1 MKRTLHRLRR
11 RGPVD
16 RRVSIRAQHPWYV
29 KAVAVLLLLAL
40 GYGVAYWQQ
49 SQRHAAVSPQGEAF
63 VAQIAG
69 VERQLQLE
77 RATRDNIAKEMALLQ
92 DENMRLRED
101 VAFYKGIMSERSG
114 AGALQLQRVQF
125 IRGGLPGEY
134 RYRIALVQRGGKG
147 KAISGSLRLA
157 VQGVQ
162 QGRQASAEADLGGT
176 QKGLAI
182 NFKQQQQL
190 EGVFSLPA
198 TLQAQSLRVEFF
210 EDGDTQPSVSQA
222 YPLAE

>member
-29 KAVAVLLLLAL
+29 KAVAVLLLLTL
-40 GYGVAYWQQ
+40 GYGVAYWQLA
-49 SQRHAAVSPQGEAF
+49 QRHAAVSPQGEAF

-125 IRGGLPGEY
+125 TRGGQPGEY
-134 RYRIALVQRGGKG
+134 GYRIALVQRGGKG
-147 KAISGSLRLA
+147 KAISGSLRLT
-157 VQGVQ
+157 VQGMQ
-162 QGRQASAEADLGGT
+162 QGQRVSAEADLGGA

-198 TLQAQSLRVEFF
+198 ALQAQSLRVEFF
-210 EDGDTQPSVSQA
+210 EDGDMQPSVSQA